1 MNRVVLAHLNIT
13 SLRNKLYLLAAQIKG
28 NADVLALLETKL
40 DDSFPAG
47 QSKITIYAS
56 PFRVDQNQNQYGN
69 NILIGDFNVSIDD
82 PHMKSFCEF
91 CEPHR
96 LKSRIKDPACFK
108 NPENP
113 SCIDLILTNSPYS
126 FQNSCVIENGLSDF
140 HRIIVSVMKTTFQKL
155 KPRFNIETILN
166 FLIIILGKNFRKIYL

>member
-1 MNRVVLAHLNIT
+1 MNRVALAHLNIT

-56 PFRVDQNQNQYGN
+56 PFRVDQNQNQHGN

-96 LKSRIKDPACFK
+96 LKSLIKDPACFK

-126 FQNSCVIENGLSDF
+126 FQNSCVIENGL
-140 HRIIVSVMKTTFQKL
+140 
-155 KPRFNIETILN
+155 
-166 FLIIILGKNFRKIYL
+166 